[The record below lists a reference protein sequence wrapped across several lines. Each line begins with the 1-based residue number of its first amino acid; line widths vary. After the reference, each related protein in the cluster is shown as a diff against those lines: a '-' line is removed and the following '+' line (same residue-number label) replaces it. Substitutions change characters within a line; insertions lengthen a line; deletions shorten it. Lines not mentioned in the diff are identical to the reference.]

1 MKNVLGMLRGKD
13 KFETVE
19 NCSILFI
26 AVGAAM
32 LTSGI
37 GLTVLSPKGVSAVLA
52 MLGSLISFL
61 STVVLIFTWLA
72 KEFLGE

>member
-1 MKNVLGMLRGKD
+1 MLRGKD